1 MSATREALHAGMT
14 QAALCFDA
22 EQERDDTFGERAMRY
37 LRWYVTCQTGPFSAE
52 AVSIGASIAGIE
64 PKDGRAWG
72 QIFRAAQREGL
83 IRRSNTMIRRAL
95 GHGSYGPAWERAL

>member
-1 MSATREALHAGMT
+1 MNATREALHAGMT

-22 EQERDDTFGERAMRY
+22 EQQRDDTFGERAMRY
-37 LRWYVTCQTGPFSAE
+37 LRWYITFQSGPFSAE

-72 QIFRAAQREGL
+72 QVFRTAQREGL

-95 GHGSYGPAWERAL
+95 GHGSYGVAWERC